1 MSKNESG
8 QDKAQLN
15 TLVEQLKS
23 KLKNFVVIDRQGELV
38 GEVKDLILDTNH
50 QLSLVLSQIATAP
63 RSRMFLIS
71 SKLRRN

>member
-8 QDKAQLN
+8 QDKAQL

-38 GEVKDLILDTNH
+38 GEGI
-50 QLSLVLSQIATAP
+50 
-63 RSRMFLIS
+63 
-71 SKLRRN
+71 

>member
-15 TLVEQLKS
+15 TLEQLKS

-38 GEVKDLILDTNH
+38 GEVKD
-50 QLSLVLSQIATAP
+50 
-63 RSRMFLIS
+63 
-71 SKLRRN
+71 

>member
-38 GEVKDLILDTNH
+38 GE
-50 QLSLVLSQIATAP
+50 
-63 RSRMFLIS
+63 SRI
-71 SKLRRN
+71 